1 MFKTL
6 NEHMKSIKFS
16 CLVLMTK
23 FCIKNS
29 GYDGLAP
36 GNQIRVN

>member
-1 MFKTL
+1 MYKTL
-6 NEHMKSIKFS
+6 NEHMKSIKFP

-29 GYDGLAP
+29 GYDGSAP
-36 GNQIRVN
+36 GYQT